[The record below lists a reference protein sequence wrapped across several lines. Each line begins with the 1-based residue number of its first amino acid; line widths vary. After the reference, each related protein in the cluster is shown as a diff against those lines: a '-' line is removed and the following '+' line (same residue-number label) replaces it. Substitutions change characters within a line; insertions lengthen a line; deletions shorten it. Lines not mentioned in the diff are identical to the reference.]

1 MANLMNMDYTF
12 STLTFPHTK
21 VRVGALNAF
30 VFTYIDEQLNES
42 SLVH

>member
-1 MANLMNMDYTF
+1 MANLMKMDYTF

-21 VRVGALNAF
+21 VHVGTEC
-30 VFTYIDEQLNES
+30 VCSYIDEQLNES